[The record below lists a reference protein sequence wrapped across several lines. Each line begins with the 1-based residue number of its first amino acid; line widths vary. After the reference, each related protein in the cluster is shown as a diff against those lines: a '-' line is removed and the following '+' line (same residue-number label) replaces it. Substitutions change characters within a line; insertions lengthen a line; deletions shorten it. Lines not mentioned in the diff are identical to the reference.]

1 MRILLVAAL
10 FGSAPVLAQD
20 FDDDFDEG
28 FETSGE
34 NEAAKRVTKP
44 VVREVVKGFYAK
56 SNVGTAMYL
65 LNFGGGVVKPGTV
78 VGLALG
84 QDFVDNERSS
94 LAWEMHFT
102 QGIHNGM
109 DYVDQA
115 VLVGDTPACVL
126 NENCI
131 QGDLR
136 TYNLGVFLEAATYPN
151 RRMGIGGR
159 IGGGVLFAPLLMEP
173 TLYEAEVLNGTW
185 NIPDPGF
192 HSYEDNRNP
201 HPVAGAG
208 VEIEYY
214 SKLSHFSVG
223 LNIDAL
229 YALGLDLGLNAT
241 GFLKYTF

>member
-1 MRILLVAAL
+1 MRVLLVAAL
-10 FGSAPVLAQD
+10 FGSAPALAQD
-20 FDDDFDEG
+20 FDDDFDES

-34 NEAAKRVTKP
+34 NEASKRVTKP

-65 LNFGGGVVKPGTV
+65 LNFGGGVVKPGTA

-94 LAWEMHFT
+94 LAWEASFT

-109 DYVDQA
+109 DYVDQDLNGCA
-115 VLVGDTPACVL
+115 SRSPA
-126 NENCI
+126 NCI

-136 TYNLGVFLEAATYPN
+136 TYNLGIFLEASTYPN

-185 NIPDPGF
+185 NIPEPGY
-192 HSYEDNRNP
+192 HSYEGNRNP

-208 VEIEYY
+208 VEVEYY

-229 YALGLDLGLNAT
+229 YALGMDLGLNAT